1 VDFERGA
8 RFGNPIAKAVSV
20 QDNPISQLC
29 GAMVMEM
36 LNKEMNGSK

>member
-1 VDFERGA
+1 V
-8 RFGNPIAKAVSV
+8 AKAVAV

-36 LNKEMNGSK
+36 LSKEINGSKK